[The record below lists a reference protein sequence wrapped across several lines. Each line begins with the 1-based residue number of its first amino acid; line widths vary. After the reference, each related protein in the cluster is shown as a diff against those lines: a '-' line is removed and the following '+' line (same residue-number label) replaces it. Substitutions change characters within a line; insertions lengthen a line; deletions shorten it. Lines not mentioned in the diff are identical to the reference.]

1 MRSFIVLKG
10 LCQFFRNL
18 KRVKCERVKK
28 LVCVGNPRTR
38 AQHTRARARVK
49 NTRTQTCNTCTT
61 HAQHTNTR
69 TRTRARPRARAHTQT
84 PKLTP
89 QIHENYWAQTN
100 TSPRVFYLSLDLN
113 QAGGRALLDKRE
125 NGTGRREPDE
135 TRCPQKT
142 RSHPSLR
149 LNHVFCRTIFGHE
162 NKT

>member
-1 MRSFIVLKG
+1 MPILSQSKSCKVRKGEHLK
-10 LCQFFRNL
+10 LVR
-18 KRVKCERVKK
+18 CERVNK
-28 LVCVGNPRTR
+28 LICVGNPRTR
-38 AQHTRARARVK
+38 AQHTRARARSRK
-49 NTRTQTCNTCTT
+49 KYT
-61 HAQHTNTR
+61 HTNAQHMHN

-84 PKLTP
+84 PKITP
-89 QIHENYWAQTN
+89 QIHENRWVQTN

-125 NGTGRREPDE
+125 NGTGLREPDE

>member
-1 MRSFIVLKG
+1 MPILSQSKSCKVRKGEHLK
-10 LCQFFRNL
+10 LVR
-18 KRVKCERVKK
+18 CERVNK
-28 LVCVGNPRTR
+28 LVYVGNPRTR
-38 AQHTRARARVK
+38 ARARNAHTHNTSTTQAQHTRTRV
-49 NTRTQTCNTCTT
+49 
-61 HAQHTNTR
+61 
-69 TRTRARPRARAHTQT
+69 RPRARAHTQT

-125 NGTGRREPDE
+125 NGTGLREPDE

>member
-38 AQHTRARARVK
+38 AQHTRARARSRK
-49 NTRTQTCNTCTT
+49 KYT
-61 HAQHTNTR
+61 HTNAQHMHNTR

-142 RSHPSLR
+142 RSHR
-149 LNHVFCRTIFGHE
+149 VCD
-162 NKT
+162 

>member
-1 MRSFIVLKG
+1 MPILSQSKSCKVRKGEHLK
-10 LCQFFRNL
+10 LAR
-18 KRVKCERVKK
+18 CERVNK
-28 LVCVGNPRTR
+28 LVYVGNPRTR
-38 AQHTRARARVK
+38 ARARNAHTH
-49 NTRTQTCNTCTT
+49 NTSTT
-61 HAQHTNTR
+61 HAQHTR
-69 TRTRARPRARAHTQT
+69 TRVRPRARAHTQT

-135 TRCPQKT
+135 IRCPQKT

>member
-1 MRSFIVLKG
+1 MPILSQSKSCKVRKGEHLK
-10 LCQFFRNL
+10 LVR
-18 KRVKCERVKK
+18 CERVNK
-28 LVCVGNPRTR
+28 LVYVGNPRTR
-38 AQHTRARARVK
+38 ARARNAHTHNTSTTQAQHTRTRV
-49 NTRTQTCNTCTT
+49 
-61 HAQHTNTR
+61 
-69 TRTRARPRARAHTQT
+69 RPRARAHTQT

-125 NGTGRREPDE
+125 NGTGLREPDE

-142 RSHPSLR
+142 RSHPSLQ